1 MSGVQDKVVLV
12 TGAASGLGLAD
23 AQLLTERGAQVVM
36 TDVDQDRGAELAG
49 QLGATFL
56 QQDVADERS
65 LGRGDGGY
73 RESVWPP

>member
-1 MSGVQDKVVLV
+1 MGAGQSRIA

-49 QLGATFL
+49 QLGAIL
-56 QQDVADERS
+56 CSKMLLMKVVGKR
-65 LGRGDGGY
+65 
-73 RESVWPP
+73 